1 MYNFAKIYFYG
12 EDIKQN
18 IDESISLLCNS
29 AKKGFQPSEELL
41 CLVLLEKYKSDKVI
55 DLIEKNGENS
65 NENEELVSQIDKMIA
80 QNNLK
85 NNDSYNFIY
94 EQCKTI
100 DYAYNFFFK
109 PYLSSIAFEKNKKE
123 NKLRKDQE
131 NMMKNIT
138 DLFYEGFGIR
148 I

>member
-65 NENEELVSQIDKMIA
+65 NENEELASQIDKMIA

-100 DYAYNFFFK
+100 DFFFK
-109 PYLSSIAFEKNKKE
+109 HYLSSIALEKNKKE